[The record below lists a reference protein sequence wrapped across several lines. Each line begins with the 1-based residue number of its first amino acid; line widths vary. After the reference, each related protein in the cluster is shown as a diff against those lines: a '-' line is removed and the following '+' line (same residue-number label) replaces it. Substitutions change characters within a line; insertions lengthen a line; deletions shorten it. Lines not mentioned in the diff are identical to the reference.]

1 MSDTYGIAND
11 YLYSEYFLDSYDNS
25 GKANIDYSAND
36 WPRFEL
42 GGKIPLKGVVAIKF
56 ISLEV
61 PFSYYVFKSSNNTF
75 RLSENGGANITITI
89 PIGNYTVGEM
99 TALLGSLLTAASGVG
114 ATYVVTISNQTN
126 KLNFTGSG
134 GTLANFILTFGS
146 VGGGGNTSPRLYLG
160 FEGGPTSSAGLTLV
174 APNVVNLS
182 GANYLYLNSLAIGS
196 LLDCNLPF
204 GSVNLGGGNGSIQV
218 ARIPVNVSPGETILY
233 NDPIPDFWFDV
244 GSLENLQSFDLFLSF
259 GNQGSTATIV
269 PLELNGLNFSTK
281 IGILRKKITDDKT
294 QGGGYDQGRVVKR
307 SRPF

>member
-25 GKANIDYSAND
+25 GRANIDYRATD

-56 ISLEV
+56 ISAEI
-61 PFSYYVFKSSNNTF
+61 PFSYYIFKSSNNTF

-89 PIGNYTVGEM
+89 PVGNYTSGEM
-99 TALLGSLLTAASGVG
+99 TSLLGSLLTAASGVG

-126 KLNFTGSG
+126 KLKFTGSG

-146 VGGGGNTSPRLYLG
+146 VGGTGNTSPRLYLG
-160 FEGGPTSSAGLTLV
+160 FEGGPTSSTGLTLV
-174 APNVVNLS
+174 STNAVNLS

-218 ARIPVNVSPGETILY
+218 ARIPVNVAPGGTILY

-244 GSLENLQSFDLFLSF
+244 GSLENLQSFDLYLSL
-259 GNQGSTATIV
+259 GNQGSTATITPV
-269 PLELNGLNFSTK
+269 ELNGLNFSVK
-281 IGILRKKITDDKT
+281 IGILRKKLTDDKT

>member
-1 MSDTYGIAND
+1 MSDTYGIASD

-25 GKANIDYSAND
+25 GKANVDYSATD

-42 GGKIPLKGVVAIKF
+42 GGKIPLKGVAAIKV

-75 RLSENGGANITITI
+75 RLSENGGANTTITI
-89 PIGNYTVGEM
+89 PVGNYTSGEM
-99 TALLGSLLTAASGVG
+99 TTLLGSLLTAATGVG

-126 KLNFTGSG
+126 KLTFTGSG
-134 GTLANFILTFGS
+134 GTLASFILTFGS
-146 VGGGGNTSPRLYLG
+146 VGGTGNTSPRLYLG
-160 FEGGPTSSAGLTLV
+160 FEGGPTSSTGLTLIST
-174 APNVVNLS
+174 NSVNLS

-204 GSVNLGGGNGSIQV
+204 GSVNLGGGNGSIQI
-218 ARIPVNVSPGETILY
+218 AKIPVNSAPGGTIIY

-244 GSLENLQSFDLFLSF
+244 GSLENLQSFDLYLSF

-269 PLELNGLNFSTK
+269 PLELNGLNFSVK
-281 IGILRKKITDDKT
+281 IGIIRKKTTDDKT

>member
-25 GKANIDYSAND
+25 GKANVDYNATD

-42 GGKIPLKGVVAIKF
+42 GGKIPLKGVVAIKVV
-56 ISLEV
+56 SLEV

-75 RLSENGGANITITI
+75 RLSENGGANTTITI
-89 PIGNYTVGEM
+89 PVGNYTSGEM
-99 TALLGSLLTAASGVG
+99 TTVLGTLLTAATGVG

-126 KLNFTGSG
+126 KLTFTGSG
-134 GTLANFILTFGS
+134 GTLASFILTFGS
-146 VGGGGNTSPRLYLG
+146 VGGTGNTSPRLYLG
-160 FEGGPTSSAGLTLV
+160 FEGGPTSSTGLTLV
-174 APNVVNLS
+174 STNSVNLS

-204 GSVNLGGGNGSIQV
+204 GSVNLGGGNGSIQI
-218 ARIPVNVSPGETILY
+218 ARVPVNASPGGTILY
-233 NDPIPDFWFDV
+233 NDPVPDFWFDV
-244 GSLENLQSFDLFLSF
+244 GSLENLQSFDLYLSL

-269 PLELNGLNFSTK
+269 PLVLNGLNFSVK
-281 IGILRKKITDDKT
+281 LGVLRKKTTDDKT